1 MSVRQFVALLRE
13 IISILGH
20 SARSRLG
27 GPQTRGV
34 MCVVSN
40 ADGKVLLVKNHYR
53 KLWTL
58 PGGWVHP
65 GESFVDAAEREVVE
79 ETGIT
84 LAAAPSL
91 VAEFDAGP
99 HLDQLFCGQRADAEV
114 AISTPWEVS
123 GFRWCAV
130 DELPE
135 LALPAKRILADLD
148 LAALLAR

>member
-1 MSVRQFVALLRE
+1 MTVRLFVSLVRE
-13 IISILGH
+13 VISIVAH

-40 ADGKVLLVKNHYR
+40 AGGEILLVKNRYR
-53 KLWTL
+53 KLWSL

-65 GESFVDAAEREVVE
+65 GESFVLAAEREVIE

-84 LAAAPSL
+84 LTEPPSFL
-91 VAEFDAGP
+91 AEFDAGP
-99 HLDQLFCGQRADAEV
+99 HLDQLFHGHRASTEV

-123 GFRWCAV
+123 GIRWCAV

-135 LALPAKRILADLD
+135 LALPAKRILAAIDLTT
-148 LAALLAR
+148 LLAC

>member
-1 MSVRQFVALLRE
+1 MTVRQFVSLVRE
-13 IISILGH
+13 VISILGH

-40 ADGKVLLVKNHYR
+40 ANGEILLVKNRYR
-53 KLWTL
+53 KLWSL

-65 GESFVDAAEREVVE
+65 GESFVVAAEREVVE

-84 LAAAPSL
+84 LAAPPTL

-99 HLDQLFCGQRADAEV
+99 HLDQLFRGQRAQAEV

-123 GFRWCAV
+123 GTRWCAIA
-130 DELPE
+130 ELPE
-135 LALPAKRILADLD
+135 LALPAKRILATID
-148 LAALLAR
+148 LATLFAP